1 MHPMFVTLYLENDAD
16 DVLAE
21 EEDRR
26 RAANRV
32 GGPSSRLGPTSGVVR
47 SRPGPAGPP
56 VRQSITAGSG
66 RR

>member
-26 RAANRV
+26 RAA
-32 GGPSSRLGPTSGVVR
+32 SR
-47 SRPGPAGPP
+47 A
-56 VRQSITAGSG
+56 
-66 RR
+66 RRARRARTRLRLR